1 MTQHKIIQ
9 YFCQF
14 KSMFKFW
21 RSIGLSEEINI
32 SINPSAT
39 SDNILNPRLDF
50 IDNPKI
56 KVAFD
61 ESCLK
66 QNQVTFI
73 P

>member
-1 MTQHKIIQ
+1 
-9 YFCQF
+9 
-14 KSMFKFW
+14 MFHFW
-21 RSIGLSEEINI
+21 KSIGLSEETNI

-66 QNQVTFI
+66 
-73 P
+73 